1 MKDPNIPVPD
11 RTWYRHK
18 KRKIDR
24 NGEES
29 AQTGSENIPSNSNVS
44 FSATCTNVFCDSLDE
59 NSTVSSAESEP
70 IINCNSIHAGDS
82 EILHHGIDANCHI
95 GAEVDSMYNA
105 TDNNGDQDKENDLF
119 YGEDIE
125 FEDDEDCDSN
135 TSIDENSF
143 IDSDNNTDD
152 SEECNN
158 VLQKGSREFTFQ
170 DEKCM
175 ALLSFILRYNLS
187 GQAAQSL
194 MKLLQLFGNFDKISF
209 TQLKQIVGT
218 CTANIVHFCDM
229 CYTLF
234 PEDEEVFHCP
244 QEGCIGLRYKG
255 NLNRQYLKQRKSF
268 FACLPIV
275 QQIKDILEREG
286 MWQTLNEY
294 KNNCLKSADI
304 KDIINGKIYTDM
316 SNPGHFLHS
325 KNNISLL
332 FNTDGATLYKS
343 SGVSIWPVYLVI
355 NELPPK
361 IRFSRRNMIL
371 WGVWQGR
378 GKPAFQTFFQP
389 FIKHMEQ
396 LESDGITITIDG
408 KQIITKAIL
417 LAGTMDLVAKAYVTE
432 MTQHNGKYG
441 CITCADPGEVVKK
454 GKGYTRVYPFR
465 EDDQKYRLRTSA
477 GIIAFH

>member
-1 MKDPNIPVPD
+1 MELTTGPWSCEICGKVLSRKQRLITHKLNVHQIELSTASKSLNISSWCYLVANSDKSYHGNAITLTKMNQDTETIIVYSNATTTYTVKQYKQYLKDPNIPVPD

-82 EILHHGIDANCHI
+82 EILHHGIYANCHI

-125 FEDDEDCDSN
+125 FEDDKDCDSN

-275 QQIKDILEREG
+275 QQIKGILEREG
-286 MWQTLNEY
+286 MW
-294 KNNCLKSADI
+294 
-304 KDIINGKIYTDM
+304 
-316 SNPGHFLHS
+316 
-325 KNNISLL
+325 
-332 FNTDGATLYKS
+332 
-343 SGVSIWPVYLVI
+343 
-355 NELPPK
+355 
-361 IRFSRRNMIL
+361 
-371 WGVWQGR
+371 
-378 GKPAFQTFFQP
+378 
-389 FIKHMEQ
+389 
-396 LESDGITITIDG
+396 
-408 KQIITKAIL
+408 
-417 LAGTMDLVAKAYVTE
+417 
-432 MTQHNGKYG
+432 
-441 CITCADPGEVVKK
+441 
-454 GKGYTRVYPFR
+454 
-465 EDDQKYRLRTSA
+465 
-477 GIIAFH
+477 